1 MLTRDEIVSLSR
13 DAIRRTTANET
24 GIAPPNPK
32 HAERLKQLKSE
43 QAPTAGA
50 GETSAEKLKRLIAFI
65 VDSIDRARA
74 SETPFYHLEFDRVF
88 PDDIYAAMLREMP
101 GSADYRAL
109 PGRDNVNILE
119 DGTATRVKID
129 LFPEYVRNMPA
140 SKRELWTVVGKALC
154 SREVRDAFVRRLAPA
169 LERRFGPNYRDIGM
183 FPIPILTRDVPKYRI
198 TPHTDTKWK
207 GITVQFYLPPDDS
220 TKHIGTIFHE
230 RRPDGSMPKAVK
242 MPFSPNTGYAFAVGS
257 DTWHSA
263 DPVGPEVKTRD
274 SILHTYFVD
283 AGVLRKFRNRSRRVG
298 NFIANEMRSLVRS

>member
-1 MLTRDEIVSLSR
+1 MLQRPAV
-13 DAIRRTTANET
+13 TT
-24 GIAPPNPK
+24 
-32 HAERLKQLKSE
+32 L
-43 QAPTAGA
+43 TAHLVN
-50 GETSAEKLKRLIAFI
+50 S
-65 VDSIDRARA
+65 VMHARA
-74 SETPFYHLEFDRVF
+74 CEHPFYHLQFDHVF
-88 PDDIYAAMLREMP
+88 PDDVYAAMLREMP
-101 GSADYRAL
+101 SSADYRAL

-129 LFPEYVRNMPA
+129 LFPEYIRNFPE
-140 SKRELWTVVGKALC
+140 SKRAVWDIVGRALC
-154 SREVRDAFVRRLAPA
+154 SREVRDAFVHRLAPA
-169 LERRFGPNYRDIGM
+169 LERRFGAGYRNVGM

-207 GITVQFYLPPDDS
+207 GITIQFYLPPDDS

-230 RRPDGSMPKAVK
+230 KLPDGSMPKTIK

-283 AGVLRKFRNRSRRVG
+283 AGLLRMLRNRGRRVG
-298 NFIANEMRSLVRS
+298 NFVGNELRHLIRRR